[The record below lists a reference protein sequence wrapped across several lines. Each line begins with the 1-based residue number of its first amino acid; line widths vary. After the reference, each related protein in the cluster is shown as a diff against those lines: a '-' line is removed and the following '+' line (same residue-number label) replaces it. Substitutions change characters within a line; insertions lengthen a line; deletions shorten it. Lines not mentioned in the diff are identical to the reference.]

1 MKNQE
6 IRELTIQDL
15 REHLKQETTKLDQL
29 RMQHNVTPLDRPT
42 EITNQR
48 RLVARLR
55 TILHEKEINESLK
68 N

>member
-1 MKNQE
+1 M
-6 IRELTIQDL
+6 
-15 REHLKQETTKLDQL
+15 KLDQL
-29 RMQHNVTPLDRPT
+29 RMQHSVTPLDRPT

-48 RLVARLR
+48 RLVARLQ

>member
-15 REHLKQETTKLDQL
+15 REHVKQESAKLDL
-29 RMQHNVTPLDRPT
+29 RMQHSVTPLDRPT

>member
-15 REHLKQETTKLDQL
+15 REHS
-29 RMQHNVTPLDRPT
+29 VTPLDRPT